1 MDKIEG
7 GVLAGIPENA
17 LKLTLTRSAI
27 KMQHSRTWRVDKSN
41 SVHDLV
47 ICLTGSGSYMVDD
60 SAYTLTPGDAM
71 LIPAGSRFVGWHAS
85 GEAYTGVAQH
95 FTLDLFGKHDLI
107 AQMRIDRAV
116 RFSRWPLLEPVVR
129 YYHDIAPASSTT
141 LLQHHLFMFILIEFL
156 EDAFIAWN
164 AQPVSAVGNADGIS
178 LGIMLAATR
187 ITADPLDEDIAER
200 VVAEAPYNPD
210 YFKREFRRQIGW
222 TPRKF
227 QEFKRMERAMNLLAS
242 GNTVSET
249 AALVG
254 YSDVYYFSRMFKRHI
269 GTSPAGYK
277 LAVKEGQDGK
287 FPRGEE
293 DGQVIYPLVER
304 VEA

>member
-7 GVLAGIPENA
+7 GILAGIPENA
-17 LKLTLTRSAI
+17 LKLTLTRSTI

-47 ICLTGSGSYMVDD
+47 ICLTGGGGYMVDGG
-60 SAYTLTPGDAM
+60 AYTLAPGDAM

-107 AQMRIDRAV
+107 AQMRINRAV

-141 LLQHHLFMFILIEFL
+141 LIQHHLFMFILIEFL

-200 VVAEAPYNPD
+200 VVADAPYNPD

-242 GNTVSET
+242 GNTVGET

-254 YSDVYYFSRMFKRHI
+254 YCDVYYFSRMFKRHI

-277 LAVKEGQDGK
+277 LAVRESQDGK

-293 DGQVIYPLVER
+293 DGQIIYPLVER
-304 VEA
+304 VE

>member
-1 MDKIEG
+1 MDKTEG

-17 LKLTLTRSAI
+17 LKLTLTRSTI
-27 KMQHSRTWRVDKSN
+27 KMQHSPTWRVDKLN
-41 SVHDLV
+41 TVHDLV
-47 ICLTGSGSYMVDD
+47 VCLSGSGSYIMDD
-60 SAYTLTPGDAM
+60 AAYTLTPGDAM

-95 FTLDLFGKHDLI
+95 FTLDLFGKHDLLS
-107 AQMRIDRAV
+107 QMEYNRTV
-116 RFSRWPLLEPVVR
+116 RFSRWQILEPVVR
-129 YYHDIAPASSTT
+129 YYHAIAPASSTT

-156 EDAFIAWN
+156 EDAFIAWKTQT
-164 AQPVSAVGNADGIS
+164 AAAMGGAEGIS
-178 LGIMLAATR
+178 LAIMLAAAQ
-187 ITADPLDEDIAER
+187 ITADPLDDDIADR
-200 VVAEAPYNPD
+200 VVAAAPYNPD

-222 TPRKF
+222 TPKKF

-242 GNTVSET
+242 GKAVIET

-269 GTSPAGYK
+269 GTSPSGYK
-277 LAVKEGQDGK
+277 LAMKESQEGK

-293 DGQVIYPLVER
+293 DGQIIYPLVER
-304 VEA
+304 VE

>member
-17 LKLTLTRSAI
+17 LKLTLTRSTI
-27 KMQHSRTWRVDKSN
+27 KMQHSQTWRVDKSN
-41 SVHDLV
+41 TVHDLV
-47 ICLTGSGSYMVDD
+47 VCLTGGGSYVVDNA
-60 SAYTLTPGDAM
+60 SYTLTPGDAM

-85 GEAYTGVAQH
+85 GEAYTGIAQH
-95 FTLDLFGKHDLI
+95 FTLDLFGKHDLLS
-107 AQMRIDRAV
+107 QMHYDRV
-116 RFSRWPLLEPVVR
+116 IRFSRWELLEPVVR
-129 YYHDIAPASSTT
+129 YYHAIAPASSTT

-156 EDAFIAWN
+156 EGAFIAWN
-164 AQPVSAVGNADGIS
+164 TQPVGAMGHAEGIS
-178 LGIMLAATR
+178 LSIMLAATQ
-187 ITADPLDEDIAER
+187 ITADPLDENVAGR
-200 VVAEAPYNPD
+200 VVVQAPYNPD

-242 GNTVSET
+242 GKTVIEA

-254 YSDVYYFSRMFKRHI
+254 YSDVYYFSRMFKRYI
-269 GTSPAGYK
+269 GTSPSGYK
-277 LAVKEGQDGK
+277 LAVKESQEGK

-293 DGQVIYPLVER
+293 DGQVIYPLLDK
-304 VEA
+304 AG

>member
-1 MDKIEG
+1 MDKNEG
-7 GVLAGIPENA
+7 CVLAGIPESA
-17 LKLTLTRSAI
+17 LKLTLTRSTI

-41 SVHDLV
+41 SVHDLI
-47 ICLTGSGSYMVDD
+47 ICLTGSGSYVVDD
-60 SAYTLTPGDAM
+60 EAHTLTPGDAM

-107 AQMRIDRAV
+107 AQMRIRRTV
-116 RFSRWPLLEPVVR
+116 RFSRWELIEPLVHHYR
-129 YYHDIAPASSTT
+129 DIAPASSTT
-141 LLQHHLFMFILIEFL
+141 LTQHHLFMFILIAFL

-164 AQPVSAVGNADGIS
+164 APPVSAVGNAEGIS
-178 LGIMLAATR
+178 LAIMLAATR
-187 ITADPLDEDIAER
+187 ITADPLDGEIAER
-200 VVAEAPYNPD
+200 VVTDAPYNPD

-242 GNTVSET
+242 GNSVSET

-254 YSDVYYFSRMFKRHI
+254 YSDAYYFSRMFKRHI

-277 LAVKEGQDGK
+277 LAVRESQDGK

-304 VEA
+304 VE

>member
-17 LKLTLTRSAI
+17 LKLTLTRSTI

-60 SAYTLTPGDAM
+60 GAYTLAPGDAM

-107 AQMRIDRAV
+107 AQMRINRAV

-141 LLQHHLFMFILIEFL
+141 LIQHHLFMFILIEFL

-200 VVAEAPYNPD
+200 VVADAPYNPD

-242 GNTVSET
+242 GNTVGET

-254 YSDVYYFSRMFKRHI
+254 YCDVYYFSRMFKRHI

-277 LAVKEGQDGK
+277 LAVRESQDGK

-304 VEA
+304 VE

>member
-7 GVLAGIPENA
+7 GVLAGIPESA

-27 KMQHSRTWRVDKSN
+27 KMLHSQSWRVDKSN
-41 SVHDLV
+41 SVHDLI

-60 SAYTLTPGDAM
+60 TAYTLRPGDAM
-71 LIPAGSRFVGWHAS
+71 LIPAGSRFVGWLAS

-95 FTLDLFGKHDLI
+95 FTLDLFGRHDLI
-107 AQMRIDRAV
+107 SQMRINRAA
-116 RFSRWPLLEPVVR
+116 RFSRWPMIEPVVR
-129 YYHDIAPASSTT
+129 YYRDIAPASSTT
-141 LLQHHLFMFILIEFL
+141 LLQHHIFMFVLIEFL
-156 EDAFIAWN
+156 EEAFIDWN
-164 AQPVSAVGNADGIS
+164 TQPVGTIGNADNIS
-178 LGIMLAATR
+178 LGIMLAAAQ
-187 ITADPLDEDIAER
+187 ITADPLEEGIAER
-200 VVAEAPYNPD
+200 IVTEAPYNPD

-222 TPRKF
+222 TPKKF

-254 YSDVYYFSRMFKRHI
+254 YTDVYYFSRQFKRHI

-277 LAVKEGQDGK
+277 LAVKESQDGK

-293 DGQVIYPLVER
+293 DGQIIYPLVER
-304 VEA
+304 AG